1 MATRTYRSVADTAKA
16 QWSAETHD
24 LSARLGAEL
33 AAEVDAQV
41 TLGRDLAAMRAA
53 AALTQ
58 GQLAAR
64 ASVQQAEI
72 SRIEDLAN
80 EIRLSFDYVEGQFD
94 VEVSTVVLSGGS
106 SQLPNASAILGNL
119 LGRPVHVFDPL
130 AGLDLVPSRYDIHAL
145 DANSPSLA

>member
-1 MATRTYRSVADTAKA
+1 MWQSTYLLSQVTQEDTMATRTYRSVADTAKA

-72 SRIEDLAN
+72 SRIERGLGNPTRDTL
-80 EIRLSFDYVEGQFD
+80 IRLAAAV
-94 VEVSTVVLSGGS
+94 GGRV
-106 SQLPNASAILGNL
+106 A
-119 LGRPVHVFDPL
+119 
-130 AGLDLVPSRYDIHAL
+130 LVPI
-145 DANSPSLA
+145 DAPAAQPQTAVVAH

>member
-64 ASVQQAEI
+64 ASVQQADI
-72 SRIEDLAN
+72 SRIERGLGNPTRDTL
-80 EIRLSFDYVEGQFD
+80 IRLAAAVGARVALVPIDAPAAQPQTAVVTRNHG
-94 VEVSTVVLSGGS
+94 VSTPRCEV
-106 SQLPNASAILGNL
+106 
-119 LGRPVHVFDPL
+119 GRAQP
-130 AGLDLVPSRYDIHAL
+130 AQGR
-145 DANSPSLA
+145 